1 MLKYLEK
8 YKHVKRFVFLLA
20 LAELC
25 IQFSH
30 VSFYLLVNFFLMDYG
45 FGESEIADIWSTRFI
60 IVLLVAFPLGLFIKG
75 RKLKPFF
82 YIATIGAPIFTFL
95 FIYAVTIN
103 LLSLVYFSIAGYALS
118 FICIQV
124 TSIPFV
130 LNNADKETH
139 SESIALFFQT
149 WSAATFICG
158 VSSFFLLKYLPDV
171 IDEKV
176 LLIGFG
182 GFGLLGSAF
191 IFMMNVDEKVS
202 KKIPLSQVLN
212 KYDWVLIAKAL
223 IPTMIIAIGAGFTIP
238 FINLFFLTVHG
249 IESDWFSLMGATTY
263 LMVAFGVLF
272 IPGIKRRFGY
282 QVAITL
288 IQSLSIVALVIMAT
302 TEFYN
307 HLWFAV
313 YIAVTFYLVRQP
325 LMNLA
330 GPMTTELTMYYVS
343 KRNQEIVSALSIS
356 IWSGSWAFSSQIFK
370 VMRNADFTYGA
381 IFLVTAGLYVI
392 GVAWY
397 YYLILEYNKKVSSSK
412 LRTLNLKP
420 ETNPYDPHRPRI

>member
-139 SESIALFFQT
+139 SES
-149 WSAATFICG
+149 
-158 VSSFFLLKYLPDV
+158 KNKRV
-171 IDEKV
+171 I
-176 LLIGFG
+176 
-182 GFGLLGSAF
+182 
-191 IFMMNVDEKVS
+191 
-202 KKIPLSQVLN
+202 
-212 KYDWVLIAKAL
+212 
-223 IPTMIIAIGAGFTIP
+223 
-238 FINLFFLTVHG
+238 
-249 IESDWFSLMGATTY
+249 
-263 LMVAFGVLF
+263 
-272 IPGIKRRFGY
+272 
-282 QVAITL
+282 
-288 IQSLSIVALVIMAT
+288 
-302 TEFYN
+302 
-307 HLWFAV
+307 
-313 YIAVTFYLVRQP
+313 
-325 LMNLA
+325 
-330 GPMTTELTMYYVS
+330 
-343 KRNQEIVSALSIS
+343 
-356 IWSGSWAFSSQIFK
+356 
-370 VMRNADFTYGA
+370 
-381 IFLVTAGLYVI
+381 AGL
-392 GVAWY
+392 
-397 YYLILEYNKKVSSSK
+397 S
-412 LRTLNLKP
+412 
-420 ETNPYDPHRPRI
+420 